1 MRPKTS
7 DELKRAVTLRAAGWT
22 LTAIVTE
29 TGISASTL
37 QRHFKAHGIGRGT
50 LSAEAVEEAR
60 QQLLDDA
67 GFVDNLKHQIA
78 AAILDDLSLAR
89 QLRESAL
96 LALEELATDTTTP
109 LVARSRA
116 IVALATATKI
126 TSDILR
132 RALRLDNGALN
143 QVEEVPV
150 LTVLKMTD
158 EDIEQVQRELRESP
172 EHEED

>member
-22 LTAIVTE
+22 LAAIVLE

-37 QRHFKAHGIGRGT
+37 QRHFKAHGVGRGT
-50 LSAEAVEEAR
+50 LSAEAVEQAQR
-60 QQLLDDA
+60 QLIED
-67 GFVDNLKHQIA
+67 GFFDSLKHQIA

-96 LALEELATDTTTP
+96 LTLEELTEDATTP
-109 LVARSRA
+109 PMIKSRSLA
-116 IVALATATKI
+116 ALATATKI

-132 RALRLDNGALN
+132 RALRMDSGALD
-143 QVEEVPV
+143 QVKELPTLVI
-150 LTVLKMTD
+150 TKMT
-158 EDIEQVQRELRESP
+158 EEECREIRESL
-172 EHEED
+172 EREEY